1 MKTTLILAALL
12 MPAISFAQK
21 GSTSSSG
28 AAASTGGASHAFI
41 DVSATSQREVEPDLF
56 YVVFTLRQK
65 TENKMVVSIPQQLD
79 KIKYAF
85 QNTPSE
91 ITDFQLEKDGA
102 DMIKVFPIKKDDPA
116 PQSFILKIT
125 EADRVKPLIK
135 TLDSL
140 GANEIRITHIGYTK
154 VKELEKEMRI
164 EAVKYAKEKSDYML
178 TELGSSTGKIIWVY
192 EDGAEVEYGDG
203 PDFHKYPGENA
214 GGDDN
219 TVAFKGAKIPIK
231 KDNDVLNKLKYEYT
245 VVIRFE
251 VK

>member
-1 MKTTLILAALL
+1 MKTTLMLAALL
-12 MPAISFAQK
+12 MPALSFAQK
-21 GSTSSSG
+21 GSTSSSS
-28 AAASTGGASHAFI
+28 AAASTAGASHAFI
-41 DVSATSQREVEPDLF
+41 DVSASSQREVEPDLV

-65 TENKMVVSIPQQLD
+65 TESKVVISIPQQLD
-79 KIKYAF
+79 RVKYAF

-102 DMIKVFPIKKDDPA
+102 DMIKVLPPKKDDPA

-125 EADRVKPLIK
+125 EADKVKSMLK

-140 GANEIRITHIGYTK
+140 GAQEIRVTHIGYTK

-178 TELGSSTGKIIWVY
+178 SELGATTGKIIWVY

-214 GGDDN
+214 SGGDN
-219 TVAFKGAKIPIK
+219 TVSFKGAKIPIR
-231 KDNDVLNKLKYEYT
+231 KDNDVLNKIKYEFT